1 MRIRAYGIQGVET
14 TISNSAGIIVLVQ
27 CTVVCYDD
35 LRLTIHI
42 KIYINVFFNEIKYTI
57 LSTALVFMYIL
68 HYLFEFLLLAIK
80 INSIFTIV
88 LYCIYI
94 PAT

>member
-1 MRIRAYGIQGVET
+1 MRIRAYGIQGGET
-14 TISNSAGIIVLVQ
+14 TISNSAGIIVQ
-27 CTVVCYDD
+27 CTVVCCDD

-42 KIYINVFFNEIKYTI
+42 KIYKCIFNEIKYTI

-68 HYLFEFLLLAIK
+68 HYLSLLLAIK